1 MLSCS
6 IQITDCTVR
15 EGTKVICD
23 RAFSDKNIVSIQI
36 PGSVIAIGEEA
47 FYHCPGLKSI
57 SVPKGINAIGDYAFA
72 NCHKLAT
79 IHLPESLNVIGD
91 DIFYNCNRLS
101 GIYIPKGFKSIY
113 EALLPDYKSILIEE
127 AESED
132 LSTEVTEE
140 DLANAWTDEFG
151 VKYSRDRKRLLKASD
166 SIKEYVLKFRK

>member
-1 MLSCS
+1 M
-6 IQITDCTVR
+6 
-15 EGTKVICD
+15 
-23 RAFSDKNIVSIQI
+23 
-36 PGSVIAIGEEA
+36 
-47 FYHCPGLKSI
+47 
-57 SVPKGINAIGDYAFA
+57 
-72 NCHKLAT
+72 
-79 IHLPESLNVIGD
+79 IGD

-140 DLANAWTDEFG
+140 VLANAWTDEFG

-166 SIKEYVLKFRK
+166 SIKEYVLMKAQKLFVIRLSRGVKI